1 MIASVVGTWKNWK
14 KEKEKEK
21 NLGEAEDRQTCA
33 L

>member
-1 MIASVVGTWKNWK
+1 VWWVHGKIGK

-21 NLGEAEDRQTCA
+21 NLGEAGERQTCA